1 MIATSLSDKEVG
13 ELWRKAIAEHPLGF
27 GDWQLWMQSLIRK
40 LVAEAVRAEFGTTNW
55 ARELAILK
63 RFGIDPEEW

>member
-1 MIATSLSDKEVG
+1 
-13 ELWRKAIAEHPLGF
+13 
-27 GDWQLWMQSLIRK
+27 MQSLIRK